1 MKIAMKK
8 RLYQIILSLFLIS
21 TFSIKAQNKI
31 LFDATKAEMAGS
43 ADWVI
48 DADSHNI
55 FFSSSTHL
63 PYTSTGT
70 GQSNPQRI
78 PTPAQST
85 VTSSTLET
93 YWEGSLSAMAI
104 DCVKQGYT
112 VETLPYNS
120 QITYGN
126 SANVQDLSN
135 YKVFV
140 IDEPNMSFSATEKAA
155 IINFVA
161 NGGGLM
167 MISDHTVSD
176 RNNDGIDS
184 PAAWNDLLSNN
195 TVLNNP
201 FGISFDLVNIS
212 GSSTAVASLTST
224 SPYYSILHGPIGNP
238 SQVLWTNGTTMTLNT
253 TANSSVKGL
262 VFKSGSSTTGTTN
275 VMVATATYQSGKVF
289 AMGDSSPLDDGTG
302 DPGDTLYNGYTSDAS
317 GNHRILLMNAI
328 IWMMTPN
335 LTTNDFSIDENYFT
349 IAPNPTQD
357 KQIHFTFS
365 LNEIQNTTVSIMD
378 TLGRT
383 VKEINLSELNTGS
396 NYKSIDASDLQAGI
410 YICKLATESTSK
422 SLQVIVK

>member
-1 MKIAMKK
+1 MKK
-8 RLYQIILSLFLIS
+8 NFCKLVFALLLIISLNA
-21 TFSIKAQNKI
+21 KAQNTKI

-48 DADSHNI
+48 DADTHNI

-63 PYTSTGT
+63 PYAGTGT

-78 PTPAQST
+78 PTPAQSGI
-85 VTSSTLET
+85 TSSTIET
-93 YWEGSLSAMAI
+93 YWSGSLSALAI

-112 VETLPYNS
+112 VETLPFNG

-140 IDEPNMSFSATEKAA
+140 VDEPNMEFSASEKAA
-155 IINFVA
+155 IVNFVK

-195 TVLNNP
+195 TVQNNP
-201 FGISFDLVNIS
+201 FGMAFDLVNIS
-212 GSSTAVASLTST
+212 GSSSAFASLTST
-224 SPYYSILHGPIGNP
+224 SPYYFILHGTLGNP

-262 VFKSGSSTTGTTN
+262 VFKSGSNTTGTTN
-275 VMVATATYQSGKVF
+275 VMVAAATYQSGKVF

-317 GNHRILLMNAI
+317 GNHRILLVNAI
-328 IWMMTPN
+328 IWMMTPS
-335 LTTNDFSIDENYFT
+335 LTTNDFELNNNFFT
-349 IAPNPTQD
+349 IAPNPIQD
-357 KQIHFTFS
+357 KQIHFSFT
-365 LNEIQNTTVSIMD
+365 LNEIENTSISVID

-383 VKEINLSELNTGS
+383 VKHQFLSQLNTGI
-396 NYKSIDASDLQAGI
+396 NYQTIDVSDLQNGLYSCNLTTASG
-410 YICKLATESTSK
+410 SK
-422 SLQVIVK
+422 SLQVIIN